1 MAFQGYLVKVGN
13 YVIPYKYIK
22 FNSYSVFMSI
32 TDLDSYRDANG
43 ILHRTAL
50 DHKPN
55 KAEFETPA
63 MLTNDEFADL
73 MANIRANYTLASERR
88 AVVELYI
95 PELDDYVSQDMYMPD
110 IKPSIYRYNKDI
122 GKLQYN
128 SIRLAFIGY

>member
-32 TDLDSYRDANG
+32 TDLDSYRDSNG

-50 DHKPN
+50 EHKPN

-73 MANIRANYTLASERR
+73 MSNIRANYTLASERR

>member
-32 TDLDSYRDANG
+32 TDLDSYRDSNG

-50 DHKPN
+50 EHKPN